1 MTEQYYPPLSYTVA
15 SEDEGM
21 KVGTVLE
28 RRLGI
33 SRKLMS
39 RLKLTEQGI
48 QLNGERVYTSIKVK
62 PGDVI
67 SCAMEQE
74 TSDDIL
80 PQAMPLDIL
89 YEDEHLLL
97 INKRAGM
104 IVHPTHGHYTGTLA
118 NGVVHHWL
126 ERGERVRFRPVHRLD
141 QDTSGV
147 VAIAKNPYVHQQLS
161 EQMQR
166 GEVEK
171 QYCAF
176 VVKAP
181 QPDQGTVDAPI
192 DRDPEQPHV
201 RIVMDTGYPSVTHY
215 ETVCTYNSGAA
226 RISLRLETG
235 RTHQI
240 RVHMQHIGCSL
251 IGDPMYGDASAEAS
265 VGVHPA
271 GQEVGRQA
279 LHAERLAFRHPWTGE
294 PMTFVAPLPEDLQQL
309 EQALLAGNIAI
320 AERRGRLEK

>member
-1 MTEQYYPPLSYTVA
+1 MTQQYYTPLSHTVA
-15 SEDEGM
+15 PADEGM

-48 QLNGERVYTSIKVK
+48 QLNGERVYTSVKVK
-62 PGDVI
+62 SGDVI
-67 SCAMEQE
+67 TCAMEQE

-80 PQAMPLDIL
+80 PQEMPLDIL
-89 YEDEHLLL
+89 YEDEYLLL
-97 INKRAGM
+97 INKRAGI

-126 ERGERVRFRPVHRLD
+126 EKEERVRFRPVHRLD

-161 EQMQR
+161 MQMQL

-176 VVKAP
+176 VVRAP
-181 QPDQGTVDAPI
+181 IPAQGTVDAAI
-192 DRDPEQPHV
+192 DRNPDERHV
-201 RIVMDTGYPSVTHY
+201 RMVTDTGYPSITHY
-215 ETVCTYNSGAA
+215 ETVRRYGDKAA

-240 RVHMQHIGCSL
+240 RVHMQHIGCPL
-251 IGDPMYGDASAEAS
+251 IGDPMYGDRAEA
-265 VGVHPA
+265 VDNPIQFA
-271 GQEVGRQA
+271 GLELGRQA
-279 LHAERLAFRHPWTGE
+279 LHAERLAFRHPWTGV
-294 PMTFVAPLPEDLQQL
+294 PMAFVAPLPEDLQQL
-309 EQALLAGNIAI
+309 EQTLLAG
-320 AERRGRLEK
+320 EETHHTTS

>member
-1 MTEQYYPPLSYTVA
+1 MTEQYYTPLSYTIA
-15 SEDEGM
+15 PEDEGM

-48 QLNGERVYTSIKVK
+48 RLNGERVFTSIKVK
-62 PGDVI
+62 SGDVI

-74 TSDDIL
+74 TSDDIM

-89 YEDEHLLL
+89 YEDDHLLL

-118 NGVVHHWL
+118 NGVVQHWL

-161 EQMQR
+161 MQMQR

-176 VVKAP
+176 VVKRP

-201 RIVMDTGYPSVTHY
+201 RIVTETGYPSVTHY
-215 ETVCTYNSGAA
+215 ETIRTYNSGAA

-240 RVHMQHIGCSL
+240 RVHMQHMGCPL
-251 IGDPMYGDASAEAS
+251 IGDPMYGDHAAEAS
-265 VGVHPA
+265 IGIHPA
-271 GQEVGRQA
+271 GQELGRQA

-294 PMTFVAPLPEDLQQL
+294 AMTFVAPLPEDLQQL
-309 EQALLAGNIAI
+309 EQTLLAVT
-320 AERRGRLEK
+320 